1 MKELISILKWLSLS
15 IIIVFMVGSGKID
28 RTGEANSNT
37 TANPADD
44 EAKIVVQLGHAG
56 LVWSAAISA
65 DAKYAVTAGL
75 DGIARL
81 WEVSTGNEL
90 RAFVGH
96 SSGFIHSVAISTDNQ
111 YAVTGSSDRTAR
123 IWDMATGEQILKFDA
138 HPSPVDSVA
147 FSVDGKYVAS
157 GCWNGTAL
165 FWETKT
171 GKVVQQFVGHKN
183 WVSAIQ
189 VSADGKY
196 VVTGS
201 NDHTARVW
209 EVATGK
215 TVQEFVG
222 HSGSIMSAAISAD
235 NKYVVTGSMDTTA
248 RIWEVASG
256 KDVRQF
262 KGHSDKVK
270 AVAFLGNSKYVLSGG
285 FDGTARIW
293 EANTGEEKGKLEWQ
307 GNNVMSIAV
316 SRNGRYLLLIDRA
329 GTIRV
334 CESLTG
340 NLVQRLRS
348 YSVWISSVA
357 ISADGKYI
365 ATGNW
370 HNTAQLWEILTG
382 KQIQQFVGHSDRVLS
397 VALSVDGKYL
407 ATASKDKSAR
417 LWEIATGKQVQKFEG
432 HSKEVNSVAISAD
445 GKYVVTGSDDKTA
458 RLWEILTGKQVRKFE
473 GHSSS
478 VHSVAISGDGK
489 YVATGSQDSTT
500 RLWEISTGKQVQKL
514 VSFSDQV
521 EANLITNKGVEKVTS
536 QSQPTQ
542 SQSVVFSADNKYVL
556 VGGDDGKTWLW
567 EVSTGKQVREFAGH
581 SSGIQSV
588 TISAN
593 SKYVVTGS
601 MDNSARL
608 WDAETGRQ
616 IQKFVGHTGT
626 VKTVA
631 ITDDGKYVVT
641 GGDSTTRIWDTAT
654 GKELCSLVSLKDG
667 NWITVTPG
675 GYFDASN
682 LEEIKGLHWVMSDE
696 PMRTYPLEIFMRDF
710 YEPRLLPRILNGET
724 FENSRKLS
732 ELNRLQPSVKIANI
746 ERQNKSDMVTITVE
760 VAQATSERQHDKDGH
775 LLESGVYDLRLFR
788 DGQIVGQYADSRPR
802 ALLLASD
809 GQKNLLAWRKEN
821 AIYLDA
827 GGKRIITFENIKLPH
842 KANLKQ
848 IDFSAYAFNED
859 RVKSQTD
866 RKSFDLPKDLTPDKG
881 RAYVILFGVNAC
893 QAQCRSLDYAVNDV
907 RKMQQTFVNKL
918 KQSNQYQEIVDIPLI
933 ADYSSQPD
941 SKGKRIITD
950 QSATKANLKSVCDL
964 LSGKSV
970 NPSLLADIP
979 NADKLK
985 PATPQDL
992 VLLFFS
998 SHGDTDDQ
1006 GNFYIVPYDIGQ
1018 TALCDNTPISET
1030 DYAQILQRCI
1040 SSEELSLW
1048 LRYVDAGEMMMIV
1061 DACHSAAAVENGEF
1075 KPGPMGSRGLGQLA
1089 YDKRM
1094 KILAATQGDNVAR
1107 EFKELNQS
1115 LLSYVL
1121 TREGIEEERAD
1132 FKPADQVVMMTEW
1145 LQYGEAGVP
1154 KWYQEK
1160 LREKPY
1166 HSGTR
1171 TDKRLV
1177 QKNIRQQMQI
1187 PSLFN
1192 FTGKHQDLILF
1203 KRGNITKQ

>member
-44 EAKIVVQLGHAG
+44 EAKLVVQLGHAG
-56 LVWSAAISA
+56 LVMTAAIST
-65 DAKYAVTAGL
+65 DAKYVVTGGL
-75 DGIARL
+75 DFTARL
-81 WEVSTGNEL
+81 WEVSTGNQL

-96 SSGFIHSVAISTDNQ
+96 SSFIMSIEISADNKCV
-111 YAVTGSSDRTAR
+111 VTGSTDGTAR
-123 IWDMATGEQILKFDA
+123 IWDMATGKQVLQFDD
-138 HPSPVDSVA
+138 HPCPVDSVA

-157 GCWNGTAL
+157 GGWDGTSL
-165 FWETKT
+165 LWETKT
-171 GKVVQQFVGHKN
+171 GKVVQKFAGHKG

-215 TVQEFVG
+215 PVQEFAG
-222 HSGSIMSAAISAD
+222 HSASLMSVAISAD
-235 NKYVVTGSMDTTA
+235 NKYVATGSMDTTA
-248 RIWEVASG
+248 RIWKIATG
-256 KDVRQF
+256 KQVRQF
-262 KGHSDKVK
+262 KGHSGKVK
-270 AVAFLGNSKYVLSGG
+270 AVAFLGNSKYVVSAG
-285 FDGTARIW
+285 FDDSARIW
-293 EANTGEEKGKLEWQ
+293 DANTGEEKGKFEWQ
-307 GNNVMSIAV
+307 ENSVISITV
-316 SRNGRYLLLIDRA
+316 SRDGRYVILLGRN
-329 GTIRV
+329 TTVRV
-334 CESLTG
+334 CESLTA
-340 NLVQRLRS
+340 NVMQRLRN
-348 YSVWISSVA
+348 YSDYISSVA
-357 ISADGKYI
+357 ISVNDKYI
-365 ATGNW
+365 VTGDW
-370 HNTAQLWEILTG
+370 KGIAQLWEIPTG

-397 VALSVDGKYL
+397 VALSADGKYL

-417 LWEIATGKQVQKFEG
+417 LWEISTGKQIQKFEG
-432 HSKEVNSVAISAD
+432 HPKEVNSVAISTD
-445 GKYVVTGSDDKTA
+445 GKYVVTGSNDKTA
-458 RLWEILTGKQVRKFE
+458 RLWEAKTGKQVRKFE
-473 GHSSS
+473 GHSKE
-478 VHSVAISGDGK
+478 VNSVAISGDGK
-489 YVATGSQDSTT
+489 YVATGSQDSTA
-500 RLWEISTGKQVQKL
+500 RLWEAKSGKQIQKL
-514 VSFSDQV
+514 IGFSDRTV
-521 EANLITNKGVEKVTS
+521 SGSAKDKGVTKSISES
-536 QSQPTQ
+536 RPTE
-542 SQSVVFSADNKYVL
+542 SKSVVFSADDKYVL
-556 VGGDDGKTWLW
+556 VGGSDGKIRLW
-567 EVSTGKQVREFAGH
+567 EVSTGKQIREFAGH
-581 SSGIQSV
+581 SSGVQSV
-588 TISAN
+588 AISAN
-593 SKYVVTGS
+593 GKYIVAS
-601 MDNSARL
+601 SLDNNVLL

-616 IQKFVGHTGT
+616 IWEFVSHTGA
-626 VKTVA
+626 VEAVA
-631 ITDDGKYVVT
+631 ITADGKYVVT
-641 GGDSTTRIWDTAT
+641 GGMDSTTRIWDTAT
-654 GKELCSLVSLKDG
+654 GKELCSLVSLDDG

-979 NADKLK
+979 NADKLI

-998 SHGDTDDQ
+998 SHGDTDDL

-1018 TALCDNTPISET
+1018 TALCDNTPISQQEY
-1030 DYAQILQRCI
+1030 DQILARCI

-1121 TREGIEEERAD
+1121 TKEGIEEERAD

-1166 HSGTR
+1166 RSGTR